1 MVRTFFHLVLGWF
14 LLITQSHQNGCFVG
28 EGTKIVCKLDQELKH
43 SWSVQELKHS
53 WSVPELK
60 YSCNPQPKLKIAT
73 LQDLKKNVLDISA
86 ANLGCEAISVT
97 FFGLEN
103 FTISPDLVY
112 PPEPF
117 VTVQSRTFVSFT
129 IIGTNYPDHISLDTC
144 IVNPLDLT
152 KTETNIPNE
161 YATEVAKKNKLSVS
175 IGAMKTSLVLNTAQ
189 VKANAQYGELKLGQK
204 ALMQLGFVIV
214 KSIHFEDWHL
224 LFDKVSITAPT
235 ETLI

>member
-1 MVRTFFHLVLGWF
+1 MASYLYKVECDSFCCSSCSVLKELRHLTMVRSKASSMVRTFFHLVLGWF

-28 EGTKIVCKLDQELKH
+28 EGTKIVCKLDQELKD
-43 SWSVQELKHS
+43 S
-53 WSVPELK
+53 WSVPKLK
-60 YSCNPQPKLKIAT
+60 YSCNPQPKLKIDT
-73 LQDLKKNVLDISA
+73 LEDLKKNVLDISA
-86 ANLGCEAISVT
+86 AKLGCEAISVT

-103 FTISPDLVY
+103 LTISPDLVY

-117 VTVQSRTFVSFT
+117 VTVQSRTFVSYT
-129 IIGTNYPDHISLDTC
+129 IIGANYPDHISLDTC

-161 YATEVAKKNKLSVS
+161 YATEVAKKNKLS
-175 IGAMKTSLVLNTAQ
+175 
-189 VKANAQYGELKLGQK
+189 